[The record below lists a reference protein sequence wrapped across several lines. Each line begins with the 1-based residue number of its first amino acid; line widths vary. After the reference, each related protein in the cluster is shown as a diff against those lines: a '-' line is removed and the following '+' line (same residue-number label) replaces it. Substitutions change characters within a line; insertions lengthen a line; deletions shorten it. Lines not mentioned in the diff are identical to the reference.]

1 MPGRT
6 RRPTL
11 LDDQLTL
18 DPDLAPIPSPDGSL
32 PDFTPLDLSL
42 DTPYLDLLPRDPST
56 LGPMPFDLLPGV
68 GPAPGGLD
76 FGLEGTFLEG
86 IAGDVEAWSRDPMG
100 WTMAQDT
107 LVNRQQADFDASIAE
122 EEDRFFRSTGD
133 PGGAAEAYSVTGGS
147 VPVYSW

>member
-18 DPDLAPIPSPDGSL
+18 DPDLAPVPSPDGPL
-32 PDFTPLDLSL
+32 PTFAPDLSL
-42 DTPYLDLLPRDPST
+42 DTPYLDLLPRDPGV
-56 LGPMPFDLLPGV
+56 LGPTSLDLLPGI
-68 GPAPGGLD
+68 GPAPGGLSL
-76 FGLEGTFLEG
+76 GLEGTFLDG

-107 LVNRQQADFDASIAE
+107 VVNRQRAAFDASIAA

-133 PGGAAEAYSVTGGS
+133 PAGAAEAFSVTGGM
-147 VPVYSW
+147 VPVASF